1 MDSTKTLD
9 TSLVQTLKRT
19 NPQLQIG
26 VHRVLYKHGDIHTL
40 QRVGNGLHGKG
51 VSRCTGTNPQD
62 IYTVLQAQLYVLRSS
77 HLGRNQ
83 HLGFL
88 LHLLQPYQSGLAMTL
103 KATGLGTRLPHTSAE
118 VMAALHSQLLSG
130 CHYLFLGF
138 STTRACN
145 HKGTFVVTW

>member
-1 MDSTKTLD
+1 MDSTKALYA
-9 TSLVQTLKRT
+9 SLVDTLKRT
-19 NPQLQIG
+19 NPELQIG
-26 VHRVLYKHGDIHTL
+26 VHGVLYKHRNIHTL
-40 QRVGNGLHGKG
+40 QRVGNGLHGKW

-62 IYTVLQAQLYVLRSS
+62 IYAVLQAQLYVLRCS

-88 LHLLQPYQSGLAMTL
+88 LHLLQPYQSGLAVTL

-130 CHYLFLGF
+130 CHHLFLGF
-138 STTRACN
+138 GTTWACN
-145 HKGTFVVTW
+145 HEGTFVVTW